1 MLKTATKSGI
11 WMIGVLAA
19 GVLMIVGMIV
29 SSASAATD
37 STNITITSGTY
48 SMTEMTVADFTGVT
62 LDGVA
67 TYDHSR
73 PSDFSVTDLRGLG
86 SGWNITVQ
94 ATQFREYIGGGYV
107 ASGKKLAPSSL
118 SMPNPT
124 VEYDGTGSPGPTI
137 VAGPYIIDSGSAV
150 KIATAAVGDGMGK
163 YDFTQDSEGLS
174 MSIPANA
181 DAGSYRSE
189 ITVSL
194 VNGP

>member
-1 MLKTATKSGI
+1 ML
-11 WMIGVLAA
+11 
-19 GVLMIVGMIV
+19 V
-29 SSASAATD
+29 SIASAATD
-37 STNITITSGTY
+37 STNITITSGSY
-48 SMTEMTVADFTGVT
+48 GMTEMAVADFTGVE

-67 TYDHSR
+67 TYDNAI
-73 PSDFSVTDLRGLG
+73 PSDFSVTDLRGMG

-94 ATQFREYIGGGYV
+94 ATQLREYSGGGYV
-107 ASGKKLAPSSL
+107 ANGKQLAPSSL

-124 VEYDGTGSPGPTI
+124 VEYVGTASPGPTI
-137 VAGPYIIDSGSAV
+137 VTGPYIIDSGSAV

-174 MSIPANA
+174 LSIPANA

-194 VNGP
+194 VDGP